1 MSGPPDPGAVLDR
14 AKVLVCVGAGG
25 VGKTTTSAAVA
36 MEAAR
41 RGRRVIVLTIDPARR
56 LASALGLP
64 EIGNA
69 ERVVSSESFTRLGL
83 EAPAGVL
90 SAMMLDVK
98 TSWDEVVMKYHPE
111 PEAKQRLLENR
122 LYFTLSTALAGS
134 QEYMAMEKLYDLS
147 TRREDPL
154 DLIVLDT
161 PPASHAVDFLDAP
174 SKLLAALDNDATRW
188 LLEPYSAA
196 GRVTSR
202 LFDAGSSFVIRTLGR
217 LTGAATLEELAELL
231 SHFQGMYEG
240 FRQRAKAVRVILSA
254 PTTSFWV
261 VAAPHP
267 APIETAQSFFDR
279 LQTDGIPVGAF
290 VLNRAEPDPFAR
302 VAAAPELL
310 RAKVRSL
317 GGDAAL
323 ADRWLAVAEAAH
335 RQSNLEQ
342 ARARA
347 LAREVSPEGQR
358 PVLLVPDL
366 GDDIHDLAGLEAL
379 RAALF
384 GAPVLTG

>member
-1 MSGPPDPGAVLDR
+1 MSAPDALGPVLDR

-64 EIGNA
+64 EIGNT
-69 ERVVSSESFTRLGL
+69 ERVVSREAFARLGL
-83 EAPAGVL
+83 EPPDGVL

-98 TSWDEVVMKYHPE
+98 TSWDEVVTKYHPE
-111 PEAKQRLLENR
+111 PEAKKRLLENR

-147 TRREDPL
+147 TRRQDPL

-161 PPASHAVDFLDAP
+161 PPASNAVDFLDAP

-217 LTGAATLEELAELL
+217 LTGTATLEELAELL

-240 FRQRAKAVRVILSA
+240 FRQRAKAVRIILSA

-261 VAAPHP
+261 VAAPHE
-267 APIETAQSFFDR
+267 APLETAVSFYER
-279 LQTDGIPVGAF
+279 LHTDGISVGAF
-290 VLNRAEPDPFAR
+290 ILNRAEPDPFER
-302 VAAAPELL
+302 VSPAPELL
-310 RAKVRSL
+310 RARVLAS
-317 GGDAAL
+317 GGSEAFSARWISVADAAQRQ
-323 ADRWLAVAEAAH
+323 AQEERH
-335 RQSNLEQ
+335 RRDLLRQ
-342 ARARA
+342 R
-347 LAREVSPEGQR
+347 VSPEGQR
-358 PVLLVPDL
+358 PVRLVPELD
-366 GDDIHDLAGLEAL
+366 GDVHDLAGLEAL
-379 RAALF
+379 RASLF
-384 GAPVLTG
+384 DPPGRTG